1 MGFLFSG
8 CPAFKGA
15 VNTVDSQTFWNRP
28 TSEGHSALGGR
39 GDRGGGAR
47 VWEAPWGCVGAQKG
61 PHLRGSLRL
70 DSSLCSGCS
79 PRSQGSPTVGG
90 RPSWRSDC
98 TKPAGFA
105 LWFLMEPAAES
116 PGHGDPD
123 SKGPRVG
130 SMKVWFQPP
139 CGCRSLR
146 QVAWAWGW
154 CRPWWWLRGQEPP
167 TSGAQSR
174 RGWAPLG
181 LGVETTRLGH
191 GGSKVLGAMGLENT
205 SSLLLKVLLILSVK
219 FPCTTASGP
228 RPRTLSEHQVIGF
241 RVNPRSSSRPR
252 RVCLVSTQ
260 TWTEVC
266 LSSPSPSS
274 EMLCTRV
281 IVFRLDICTV
291 PFVQIKDSN
300 LCPHFAIQKFPW
312 MGTL

>member
-8 CPAFKGA
+8 CPTFKGA

-139 CGCRSLR
+139 CGCRSLQ

-154 CRPWWWLRGQEPP
+154 CRPWWWLRGQEPTGLGSP
-167 TSGAQSR
+167 GFGCGDHTSGAWREQSA
-174 RGWAPLG
+174 W
-181 LGVETTRLGH
+181 
-191 GGSKVLGAMGLENT
+191 SY
-205 SSLLLKVLLILSVK
+205 
-219 FPCTTASGP
+219 GP
-228 RPRTLSEHQVIGF
+228 REHILFAPQSPADIKREVPLHYSFRT
-241 RVNPRSSSRPR
+241 P
-252 RVCLVSTQ
+252 STAH
-260 TWTEVC
+260 
-266 LSSPSPSS
+266 SPS
-274 EMLCTRV
+274 T
-281 IVFRLDICTV
+281 
-291 PFVQIKDSN
+291 K
-300 LCPHFAIQKFPW
+300 
-312 MGTL
+312 